1 MNEPGLKDKM
11 ILYGKKLRTI
21 ILTFDISF
29 RVNLNMVQEFTI
41 WYHCCSQH
49 VVSLYYTRWY
59 FTYFVTC
66 YLFRSSYI
74 CTPIVL
80 VLYDHLSD
88 KVGLLNCCM
97 SVFHFIHTLSCVLL
111 CSVYIHWVLYLKSLV
126 NTPLCFCRVSKPP
139 PSIVQWLL
147 FSARNMLE
155 VRLFIHMILISIE
168 ANTLKFCF
176 LGWGFFS

>member
-1 MNEPGLKDKM
+1 M
-11 ILYGKKLRTI
+11 ILYEKKLRTI

-29 RVNLNMVQEFTI
+29 RVNLNIVQEFTM
-41 WYHCCSQH
+41 WYYCCSQH

-59 FTYFVTC
+59 CTYFVTC
-66 YLFRSSYI
+66 YLFRLSYI

-97 SVFHFIHTLSCVLL
+97 SIFHLSF
-111 CSVYIHWVLYLKSLV
+111 YLISLV